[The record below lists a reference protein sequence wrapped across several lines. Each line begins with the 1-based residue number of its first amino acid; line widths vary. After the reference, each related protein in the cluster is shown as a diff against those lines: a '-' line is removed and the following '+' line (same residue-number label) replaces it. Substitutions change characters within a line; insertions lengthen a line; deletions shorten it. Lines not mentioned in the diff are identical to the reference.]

1 MFFSQKGWAFLGKC
15 LKHALA
21 QSTTFLKIGYCIQ
34 MWHSRGISSHKEP
47 SERVEPAVLLCIP
60 VLLPDTPTCR
70 CKKQLVHVKTSVSA
84 SLTRYVHTHKSYISA
99 CQKHV
104 VQRCAH
110 AVMMQ
115 VSCACRCVVCFV
127 MEVAR
132 TMLTWLQA
140 YSTVVAPIPALNLQG
155 A

>member
-1 MFFSQKGWAFLGKC
+1 MNVSWQMFETCFGSVYHIFENWVLYPDV
-15 LKHALA
+15 A
-21 QSTTFLKIGYCIQ
+21 QSRHFLSQG
-34 MWHSRGISSHKEP
+34 
-47 SERVEPAVLLCIP
+47 AVGTRLSQLCCCVFP

-132 TMLTWLQA
+132 TMLT
-140 YSTVVAPIPALNLQG
+140 
-155 A
+155 

>member
-1 MFFSQKGWAFLGKC
+1 MNVSWQMFETC
-15 LKHALA
+15 LA

-84 SLTRYVHTHKSYISA
+84 SLTRYVHTHTKVTFLHVKSMW
-99 CQKHV
+99 CNG
-104 VQRCAH
+104 AH
-110 AVMMQ
+110 
-115 VSCACRCVVCFV
+115 
-127 MEVAR
+127 
-132 TMLTWLQA
+132 ML
-140 YSTVVAPIPALNLQG
+140 
-155 A
+155 